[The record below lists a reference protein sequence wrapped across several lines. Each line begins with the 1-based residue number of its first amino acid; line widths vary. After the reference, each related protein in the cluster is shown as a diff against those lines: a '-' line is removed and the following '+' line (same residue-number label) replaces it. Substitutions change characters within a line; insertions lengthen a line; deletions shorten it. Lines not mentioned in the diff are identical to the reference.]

1 MKLQLVPPSWQLV
14 RRSLPLVYFL
24 ASFTIAIAIHT
35 LILAIAPNSNLNGHL
50 KAIAQSTTPPTAQ
63 PSTQVTRQEIRG
75 VWLTNNDLDVLK
87 DRKKVQEAV
96 SQLQR
101 MNFNTVYPVVWN
113 SGYALY
119 PSEVV
124 QKAGIQEFVYRG
136 NDGHDILADLIERS
150 HRLGLLVIPWFE
162 FGFMTPPT
170 SELATKYPHWLTKRQ
185 DGTQSSVATD
195 GEVAWLNPFRP
206 EVQQFITDLVLEVVT
221 QYDVDGIQ
229 FDDHTSLPNEFGYDN
244 YTIALYRKETK
255 KDPPSDP
262 QNPAWVS
269 WRANKITT
277 FMAKL
282 NKAVKAKKPKA
293 IFSVSP
299 NYYEFAYKLQLQD
312 WLGWIRQNIV
322 DELVVQVYRSDLT
335 SFIAQID
342 RQEIQEAKKKISTG
356 VGILTGLRNNPASI
370 KQVQSQVR
378 AAQERN
384 LGMSFFYYKS
394 LWDYGPEA
402 VAERQSGFQTFFPLP
417 ASRYAKQ
424 EPARQYASP
433 RESLP

>member
-1 MKLQLVPPSWQLV
+1 MKLQFISPSWRHV
-14 RRSLPLVYFL
+14 RRSLPLIYFL
-24 ASFTIAIAIHT
+24 VSFAIAIV
-35 LILAIAPNSNLNGHL
+35 IAIFIPAIAPNSNFDGRLN
-50 KAIAQSTTPPTAQ
+50 AIAQSTRQAPSQSPSQTP
-63 PSTQVTRQEIRG
+63 RQEIRG

-101 MNFNTVYPVVWN
+101 LNFNTVYPVVWN
-113 SGYALY
+113 SGYAMY

-162 FGFMTPPT
+162 FGFMAPPT
-170 SELATKYPHWLTKRQ
+170 SELATKYSHWLTQRQ
-185 DGTQSSVATD
+185 NGTQSSVATD

-221 QYDVDGIQ
+221 KYDVDGIQ
-229 FDDHTSLPNEFGYDN
+229 FDDHTSLPNEFGYDS
-244 YTIALYRKETK
+244 YTIAQYKKETK
-255 KDPPSDP
+255 KEPPSDP

-282 NKAVKAKKPKA
+282 NKAVKAKKPRA

-322 DELVVQVYRSDLT
+322 DELVVQVYRSDLS

-342 RQEIQEAKKKISTG
+342 RPEIQEAKKKISTG
-356 VGILTGLRNNPASI
+356 VGILTGLRNNPATI
-370 KQVQSQVR
+370 QQVQSQVR

-384 LGMSFFYYKS
+384 LGISFFYYKS

-402 VAERQSGFQTFFPLP
+402 IAERQSGFQTFFPIP

-424 EPARQYASP
+424 
-433 RESLP
+433 

>member
-1 MKLQLVPPSWQLV
+1 MKLQFIPPSWRRASRSFPLLCFLV
-14 RRSLPLVYFL
+14 
-24 ASFTIAIAIHT
+24 SFAIAITLHT
-35 LILAIAPNSNLNGHL
+35 FIPAIAPNSNLNGHL
-50 KAIAQSTTPPTAQ
+50 NAIAQLTAPPTAPPTAQ
-63 PSTQVTRQEIRG
+63 PPKQATRQEIRG

-87 DRKKVQEAV
+87 DRKKIQEAV

-101 MNFNTVYPVVWN
+101 LNFNTVYPVVWN

-119 PSEVV
+119 PSDVV

-136 NDGHDILADLIERS
+136 NEGHDILADLIERS

-221 QYDVDGIQ
+221 RYDIDGIQ
-229 FDDHTSLPNEFGYDN
+229 FDDHTSLPNEFGYDS
-244 YTIALYRKETK
+244 YTIALYKKETK
-255 KDPPSDP
+255 KEPPRDP

-269 WRANKITT
+269 WRANKITA
-277 FMAKL
+277 FMTKL
-282 NKAVKAKKPKA
+282 NKAVKAQKPKA

-312 WLGWIRQNIV
+312 WLGWIKQNIV
-322 DELVVQVYRSDLT
+322 DELVVQVYRSDLQ

-342 RQEIQEAKKKISTG
+342 RPEIQFAKKKISTG
-356 VGILTGLRNNPASI
+356 VGILTGLRNNPATI
-370 KQVQSQVR
+370 AQVQSQVR

-424 EPARQYASP
+424 
-433 RESLP
+433 

>member
-1 MKLQLVPPSWQLV
+1 MKLQFVSPNWRHV
-14 RRSLPLVYFL
+14 RRSFPLFCFWV
-24 ASFTIAIAIHT
+24 SFAIAITPHT
-35 LILAIAPNSNLNGHL
+35 FIPAIAPNSNFNGHL
-50 KAIAQSTTPPTAQ
+50 NAIAQP
-63 PSTQVTRQEIRG
+63 TRQEIRG

-101 MNFNTVYPVVWN
+101 LNFNTVYPVVWN

-150 HRLGLLVIPWFE
+150 HRMGLLVIPWFE

-229 FDDHTSLPNEFGYDN
+229 FDDHASLPNEFGYDN

-255 KDPPSDP
+255 REPPSDP

-282 NKAVKAKKPKA
+282 NKAVKAIKPKT

-299 NYYEFAYKLQLQD
+299 NYYEFAYKLHLQD

-322 DELVVQVYRSDLT
+322 DELVVQVYRSDLE

-342 RQEIQEAKKKISTG
+342 RPEIQEAKKKISTG

-370 KQVQSQVR
+370 QQVQSQVQ

-384 LGMSFFYYKS
+384 LGISFFYYQS

-402 VAERQSGFQTFFPLP
+402 IAERQSSFRTFFPSP

-424 EPARQYASP
+424 
-433 RESLP
+433 